1 MLVKSPRFNVLFIGA
16 VTSKHLKPKQKD
28 FVNLT
33 DVCLVQFKF
42 TAMAMNRRSLL
53 ITLTASL
60 TLGGCLKPDYRT
72 NDLDRTGTGSIAPRY
87 TLAAGDKLRIIVF
100 GQDNLS
106 NIYAVDGAGRVAMPL
121 IGTVPVGGTT
131 TLQAAR
137 AIEQKLANGFVREPH
152 VTVEVDAYRPFY
164 ILGEVTTS
172 GQYPY
177 VNGMTVE
184 TAVAIAA
191 GFGPRAAR
199 DYAILTRGGEKGLV
213 NGVVPMDYP
222 VRPGDTIVIK
232 ERFF

>member
-1 MLVKSPRFNVLFIGA
+1 MAALV
-16 VTSKHLKPKQKD
+16 
-28 FVNLT
+28 
-33 DVCLVQFKF
+33 
-42 TAMAMNRRSLL
+42 MNRRTLLLALSSSL
-53 ITLTASL
+53 A
-60 TLGGCLKPDYRT
+60 LGGCLRPDFRT
-72 NDLDRTGTGSIAPRY
+72 DQLDATATGSIGARY
-87 TLAAGDKLRIIVF
+87 TLSAGDRLRVIVF

-106 NIYAVDGAGRVAMPL
+106 NIYAVDGDGSIAMPL
-121 IGTVPVGGTT
+121 IGLVKVGGQSTA
-131 TLQAAR
+131 QAAR
-137 AIEQKLANGFVREPH
+137 TVEAKLASGFVREPH

-177 VNGMTVE
+177 VNGMAVE

-199 DYAILTRGGEKGLV
+199 DYAVLTREGKGGLV
-213 NGVVPMDYP
+213 SGIVPMTYP

>member
-1 MLVKSPRFNVLFIGA
+1 
-16 VTSKHLKPKQKD
+16 
-28 FVNLT
+28 
-33 DVCLVQFKF
+33 
-42 TAMAMNRRSLL
+42 MAMQRRAFLL
-53 ITLTASL
+53 ALPSVLA
-60 TLGGCLKPDYRT
+60 LGGCLRPDFRT
-72 NDLDRTGTGSIAPRY
+72 VDLDATGTGSIV
-87 TLAAGDKLRIIVF
+87 IVF

-106 NIYAVDGAGRVAMPL
+106 NIYAVDGGGRIAMPL
-121 IGTVPVGGTT
+121 IGVVQVGGQTT
-131 TLQAAR
+131 AQAAR
-137 AIEQKLANGFVREPH
+137 LIESKLAAGYVREPH

-199 DYAILTRGGEKGLV
+199 DYAVLTREGQGGLI
-213 NGVVPMDYP
+213 NGIVPMSYP
-222 VRPGDTIVIK
+222 VRPGDTIVVK

>member
-1 MLVKSPRFNVLFIGA
+1 
-16 VTSKHLKPKQKD
+16 
-28 FVNLT
+28 
-33 DVCLVQFKF
+33 
-42 TAMAMNRRSLL
+42 MNRRAFILALST
-53 ITLTASL
+53 TLA
-60 TLGGCLKPDYRT
+60 LGGCLRPNYRT
-72 NDLDRTGTGSIAPRY
+72 DELDATGTGSIAPRY

-121 IGTVPVGGTT
+121 IGTVMVGGQTT
-131 TLQAAR
+131 AQAAR
-137 AIEQKLANGFVREPH
+137 AIEKKLSDGFVREPH
-152 VTVEVDAYRPFY
+152 VTVEVDAYRPFF

-191 GFGPRAAR
+191 GFNPRAAR
-199 DYAILTRGGEKGLV
+199 DYAILTRDGPGGLV
-213 NGVVPMDYP
+213 NGVVPMSYP

>member
-1 MLVKSPRFNVLFIGA
+1 
-16 VTSKHLKPKQKD
+16 
-28 FVNLT
+28 
-33 DVCLVQFKF
+33 
-42 TAMAMNRRSLL
+42 MNRRAFILALST
-53 ITLTASL
+53 TLA
-60 TLGGCLKPDYRT
+60 LGGCLRPNFRT
-72 NDLDRTGTGSIAPRY
+72 YELDATGTGSIAPRY

-106 NIYAVDGAGRVAMPL
+106 NIYAVDGGGRIAMPL
-121 IGTVPVGGTT
+121 IGTVGVGGKTT
-131 TLQAAR
+131 ADAAR
-137 AIEQKLANGFVREPH
+137 AIEKKLSDGFVREPH

-199 DYAILTRGGEKGLV
+199 DYAILTREGPGGLV
-213 NGVVPMDYP
+213 NGVVPMSYP
-222 VRPGDTIVIK
+222 VRPGDTIVVK

>member
-1 MLVKSPRFNVLFIGA
+1 
-16 VTSKHLKPKQKD
+16 
-28 FVNLT
+28 
-33 DVCLVQFKF
+33 
-42 TAMAMNRRSLL
+42 
-53 ITLTASL
+53 
-60 TLGGCLKPDYRT
+60 
-72 NDLDRTGTGSIAPRY
+72 
-87 TLAAGDKLRIIVF
+87 
-100 GQDNLS
+100 
-106 NIYAVDGAGRVAMPL
+106 MPL
-121 IGTVPVGGTT
+121 IGTVTIGGQTT
-131 TLQAAR
+131 AQAAR
-137 AIEQKLANGFVREPH
+137 AIEAKLSNGFVREPH

-199 DYAILTRGGEKGLV
+199 DYAVLTRPARGGQEGLV
-213 NGVVPMDYP
+213 NGIVPMSYA

>member
-1 MLVKSPRFNVLFIGA
+1 MTMHRRALLLALPAVLA
-16 VTSKHLKPKQKD
+16 
-28 FVNLT
+28 
-33 DVCLVQFKF
+33 
-42 TAMAMNRRSLL
+42 
-53 ITLTASL
+53 
-60 TLGGCLKPDYRT
+60 LGGCLRPDFRT
-72 NDLDRTGTGSIAPRY
+72 ADLDATGTGSISSRY
-87 TLAAGDKLRIIVF
+87 TLAAGDKLRVIVF

-106 NIYAVDGAGRVAMPL
+106 NIYAVDGAGRIAMPL
-121 IGTVPVGGTT
+121 IGVVTVGGQTT
-131 TLQAAR
+131 GQAAR
-137 AIEQKLANGFVREPH
+137 TIEAKLASGYVREPH

-184 TAVAIAA
+184 SAVAIAA

-199 DYAILTRGGEKGLV
+199 DYAVLTREGTGGLI
-213 NGVVPMDYP
+213 NGIVPMHYP

>member
-1 MLVKSPRFNVLFIGA
+1 M
-16 VTSKHLKPKQKD
+16 
-28 FVNLT
+28 
-33 DVCLVQFKF
+33 
-42 TAMAMNRRSLL
+42 TAMVMNRRALL
-53 ITLTASL
+53 LALGSTLA
-60 TLGGCLKPDYRT
+60 LGGCLRPSFRT
-72 NDLDRTGTGSIAPRY
+72 DQLDATGAGSIAARY
-87 TLAAGDKLRIIVF
+87 TLAAGDKLRVIVF

-106 NIYAVDGAGRVAMPL
+106 NIYAVDGAGRIAMPL
-121 IGTVPVGGTT
+121 IGTVQVGGQTT
-131 TLQAAR
+131 AQAAK
-137 AIEQKLANGFVREPH
+137 AIEAKLASGYVREPH

-172 GQYPY
+172 GQYPF

-199 DYAILTRGGEKGLV
+199 DYAVLTRDAGGSLISGI
-213 NGVVPMDYP
+213 VPMTYA

>member
-1 MLVKSPRFNVLFIGA
+1 
-16 VTSKHLKPKQKD
+16 
-28 FVNLT
+28 
-33 DVCLVQFKF
+33 
-42 TAMAMNRRSLL
+42 MNRRALLLALTSSL
-53 ITLTASL
+53 A
-60 TLGGCLKPDYRT
+60 LGGCLRPDFRT
-72 NDLDRTGTGSIAPRY
+72 AQLDATATGSIGARY
-87 TLAAGDKLRIIVF
+87 TLSAGDRLRVIVF

-106 NIYAVDGAGRVAMPL
+106 NIYAVDGGGRIAMPL
-121 IGTVPVGGTT
+121 IGTVAIGGQTT
-131 TLQAAR
+131 SQAQKT
-137 AIEQKLANGFVREPH
+137 IEAKLAGGFVREPH

-199 DYAILTRGGEKGLV
+199 DYAVLTREGPQGFV
-213 NGVVPMDYP
+213 NGIVPMTYP
-222 VRPGDTIVIK
+222 VRPGDTVVVK

>member
-1 MLVKSPRFNVLFIGA
+1 
-16 VTSKHLKPKQKD
+16 
-28 FVNLT
+28 
-33 DVCLVQFKF
+33 
-42 TAMAMNRRSLL
+42 MNRRVLLLVLATSLG
-53 ITLTASL
+53 
-60 TLGGCLKPDYRT
+60 LGGCLRPDYRT
-72 NDLDRTGTGSIAPRY
+72 DQLDATGTGSIGARY
-87 TLAAGDKLRIIVF
+87 ALAAGDKLRVIVF

-106 NIYAVDGAGRVAMPL
+106 NIYAVDGGGRIAMPL
-121 IGTVPVGGTT
+121 IGVVQIGGQTT
-131 TLQAAR
+131 GQAAR
-137 AIEQKLANGFVREPH
+137 TIETKLAAGFVREPH

-172 GQYPY
+172 GQYPF

-199 DYAILTRGGEKGLV
+199 DYAVLTREGKGGPTAGPGLEPTNEAGREKLV
-213 NGVVPMDYP
+213 SGIVPMTYP